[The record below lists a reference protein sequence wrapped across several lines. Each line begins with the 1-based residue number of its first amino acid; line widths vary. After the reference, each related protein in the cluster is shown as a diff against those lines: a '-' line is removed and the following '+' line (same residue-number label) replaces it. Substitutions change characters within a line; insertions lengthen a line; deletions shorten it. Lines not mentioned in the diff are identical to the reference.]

1 MTWDFNFFLMII
13 SLLDDYPKC
22 FIVGEENVGSKQTE
36 PNHILLY
43 EKAVVLMGKNA

>member
-1 MTWDFNFFLMII
+1 MIV

-22 FIVGEENVGSKQTE
+22 FIVGEENVGSKQMK